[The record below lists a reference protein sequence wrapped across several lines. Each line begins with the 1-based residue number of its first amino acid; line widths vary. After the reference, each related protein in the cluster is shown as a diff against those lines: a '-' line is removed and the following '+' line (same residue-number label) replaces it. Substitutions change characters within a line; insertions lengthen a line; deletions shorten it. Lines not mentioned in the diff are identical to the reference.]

1 MGWSLIKKNS
11 PKDGFDSYKIA
22 EILVDTEGDL
32 LDIPVDKFSPGSIAY
47 TADRSVSATLN
58 TKGKWVNHV
67 DGGSGSGCGIP
78 TAIIKQDGYDNALM
92 GVAVAGSSA
101 PTFTCTNMT
110 YEEAKNVILSGQPLN
125 VVVMMFR
132 QDDSYTRFVTGY
144 YPTVIFSILEDGSEA
159 IAANYAGENLTWTSD
174 GITVGG
180 GTN

>member
-1 MGWSLIKKNS
+1 MGFALIKKNS
-11 PKDGFDSYKIA
+11 PKNGYDSHAIVEIMIDTQEDLQNLPVGFDA
-22 EILVDTEGDL
+22 
-32 LDIPVDKFSPGSIAY
+32 GSIAY

-132 QDDSYTRFVTGY
+132 QDGSYTRFVAGN